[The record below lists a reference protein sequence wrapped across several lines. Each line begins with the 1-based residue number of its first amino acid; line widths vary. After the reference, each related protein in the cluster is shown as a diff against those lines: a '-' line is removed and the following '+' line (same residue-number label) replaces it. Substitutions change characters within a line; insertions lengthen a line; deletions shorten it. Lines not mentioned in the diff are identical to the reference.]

1 MPVHVRGA
9 LILVVCLLAS
19 SFVLDLIIARFDAI
33 G

>member
-9 LILVVCLLAS
+9 LILVICLLAS
-19 SFVLDLIIARFDAI
+19 SLVLDLIIAQFEAI